1 VLTLGIEGGSAFC
14 RNVLYSKIGDP
25 FVEKLSR
32 RQILSLPNA
41 LTIIRVAAIPII
53 LILLFYPERIYQLIT
68 AFFFLLVAVTDTVD
82 GYLAR
87 RRGIVTTLGKFLDPL
102 ADKLLIVTALIAL
115 IPARGIPAWMVIVIV
130 GREIAVTGLRG
141 IAVSQDIV
149 IAASALGK
157 YKTVFEV
164 ASIFFLIFKE
174 EFLSIDFHQVGMV
187 LLWVALVMA
196 VLSGIDYFK
205 KFINSITV

>member
-1 VLTLGIEGGSAFC
+1 MLTLGIEDGSAFC
-14 RNVLYSKIGDP
+14 RDVLYPKIGDP
-25 FVEKLSR
+25 FVEKLNR

-41 LTIIRVAAIPII
+41 LTIIRVVAIPII

-68 AFFFLLVAVTDTVD
+68 AFFFLLVAGTDTVD

-87 RRGIVTTLGKFLDPL
+87 RRGMVTTLGKFLDPL

-115 IPARGIPAWMVIVIV
+115 IPAREIPAWMVIVIV